1 MENWDINRMFDITVE
16 QLLILNELVK
26 NRSCS
31 IKQLER
37 VPYINV
43 RQIHK
48 ALQGLI
54 DFEIVE
60 ATGRGSGT
68 KYIIHKKHNVSIKD
82 KVQYSQVK
90 KQEKA
95 RQKEAILRYLD
106 EIESINNSEAR
117 DLLKLPEKDR
127 SIVSKLLS
135 SMVKEDL
142 IYRLPNSLP
151 NDVRYKRK
159 R

>member
-1 MENWDINRMFDITVE
+1 M
-16 QLLILNELVK
+16 
-26 NRSCS
+26 
-31 IKQLER
+31 ER

-117 DLLKLPEKDR
+117 DLLILPAKDTSYISR
-127 SIVSKLLS
+127 LLG
-135 SMVKEDL
+135 SMVKDGLLE
-142 IYRLPNSLP
+142 IIPSLSTA
-151 NDVRYKRK
+151 DRRYKTR
-159 R
+159 RQ